1 MSRDGERLW
10 VKNNIWG
17 LFDHWWLYVGEKRNK
32 KRTFKKRVNLNIFLS
47 ACYQGNKWLRV
58 TQPSAVENMSLAK
71 IHFLPRQQKNS
82 AEKVQ
87 LEDMGLQLLIQRHT
101 SSLHPFKNCCHN
113 AFFYMSECGFCLQ
126 KNVFYCEPYIK
137 CYCCV
142 WVSSWQ
148 WLVFHDIF
156 TVIDLILVT

>member
-1 MSRDGERLW
+1 M
-10 VKNNIWG
+10 VKGYGWRTTSGASLITDDSTWEKKGIRKEHLKNEWIWTYFS
-17 LFDHWWLYVGEKRNK
+17 LC
-32 KRTFKKRVNLNIFLS
+32 

-156 TVIDLILVT
+156 TVIDLISVT